1 MMKRI
6 ILLSIIIEA
15 IAIKASPFLHKD
27 SNNILLGSKNS
38 QICTCIEKQ
47 KTKLNLFEAI
57 NIVTK
62 NSDENHLTNG
72 PLIKKTLCKNC
83 SLLNNYSG
91 IKRAQDDSNYLNK
104 FLLTFDSKAYFESE
118 VSNANNAYRY
128 SMLSISIIPMYRIRR
143 FEVGAGVQAE
153 LGINSAN
160 PLQIT
165 TTRTTKSLGFAI
177 NYNNPISPHL
187 KYILISRLYAHDYKY
202 KVTSNRVTQYIDNG
216 YSCLIGAGLT
226 FAGKSGSVSPVI
238 YMNGVSKN
246 DITNPYSELLLSTGV
261 LVNVKCN
268 IRRKS

>member
-6 ILLSIIIEA
+6 TILSIIIEA

-27 SNNILLGSKNS
+27 ANIVLLGTKNS
-38 QICTCIEKQ
+38 QICTCIEK
-47 KTKLNLFEAI
+47 KTTKVNRFEAI
-57 NIVTK
+57 NQITK
-62 NSDENHLTNG
+62 YSEENHLTNG
-72 PLIKKTLCKNC
+72 SIIKKYLYNNC
-83 SLLNNYSG
+83 DLINNFSG
-91 IKRAQDDSNYLNK
+91 VERTQDDSSYLSK

-143 FEVGAGVQAE
+143 FDVGAGVQAE
-153 LGINSAN
+153 LGTNSVN

-165 TTRTTKSLGFAI
+165 TTRTTKSLGLAI
-177 NYNNPISPHL
+177 NYNNLISPYF
-187 KYILISRLYAHDYKY
+187 KYILVSRLYVSDYKY
-202 KVTSNRVTQYIDNG
+202 KVTSNRVAQHIDNG

-226 FAGKSGSVSPVI
+226 FAGNSGSISPVI

-261 LVNVKCN
+261 LVNVKFN